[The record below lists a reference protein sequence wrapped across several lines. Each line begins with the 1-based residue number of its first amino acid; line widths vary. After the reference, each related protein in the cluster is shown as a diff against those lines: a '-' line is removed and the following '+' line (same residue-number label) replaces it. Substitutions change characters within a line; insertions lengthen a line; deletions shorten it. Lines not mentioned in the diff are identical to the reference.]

1 MSIWESVISALFCM
15 SMVFVV
21 LICLYFLI
29 KLFSVGIRTFE
40 SGGTKN
46 QNNPNK

>member
-21 LICLYFLI
+21 LIFLYFLI
-29 KLFSVGIRTFE
+29 KLFSFAIRTFE
-40 SGGTKN
+40 GGSMKN
-46 QNNPNK
+46 QNDPNK